1 METIVTINPIEI
13 EAQKEETIM
22 VAQEV
27 SVVNTVD
34 VAKEEIAMVAE
45 AKVVLTEDV
54 TKLTVKQL
62 KEVAKVMGIKIP
74 RGSKKA
80 DIVAL
85 IDSVEKA
92 PEETE
97 IDKKKTDAKLEKWD
111 KLVKAVA
118 TEYVNQSLNK
128 SWALFYK
135 STKVAAHKDEY
146 MVKTSKL
153 FGATGKAIETL
164 YGKKYNN
171 LSNIKNLLNVMVIRG
186 YLNFEVKAGNKNK
199 RNVVFYAT
207 KEQMNKMLKISNL

>member
-22 VAQEV
+22 VAQNTEV
-27 SVVNTVD
+27 S
-34 VAKEEIAMVAE
+34 AKEEIAMVTE

-92 PEETE
+92 PAVEIVEETE
-97 IDKKKTDAKLEKWD
+97 IDKKKADAKLEKWD

-164 YGKKYNN
+164 YGKKHNN

-186 YLNFEVKAGNKNK
+186 YLNFEVKAGSKNK

-207 KEQMNKMLKISNL
+207 KEQMNKMLKISR